1 MPALCVQ
8 IAQVFI
14 LYDCF
19 VTPMLLSF
27 DEFAEPLTLAMLATI
42 FWTLEMLSSFST
54 AYHKEDSLLV
64 TNRCLIALRH
74 LRTWFIV
81 DALTL
86 GPDYLE
92 RLSRAGLLDDATS
105 DLGLGAPHMLRL
117 VRGGR
122 FLRLFRLLRMLR
134 LAKLQKFTGEIFGK
148 ISVELARYE
157 GWLRVLATLG
167 FMQLSFSLCFLIA
180 SENGVA
186 NVYFV

>member
-1 MPALCVQ
+1 M
-8 IAQVFI
+8 
-14 LYDCF
+14 
-19 VTPMLLSF
+19 
-27 DEFAEPLTLAMLATI
+27 ATI

-134 LAKLQKFTGEIFGK
+134 LAKIRKFHGEISGK
-148 ISVELARYE
+148 ISVELAHYAE
-157 GWLRVLATLG
+157 WLPGPKIRNTNIVAISCYFIFVFRARSRLCRRR
-167 FMQLSFSLCFLIA
+167 SLQVNTKCI
-180 SENGVA
+180 
-186 NVYFV
+186 